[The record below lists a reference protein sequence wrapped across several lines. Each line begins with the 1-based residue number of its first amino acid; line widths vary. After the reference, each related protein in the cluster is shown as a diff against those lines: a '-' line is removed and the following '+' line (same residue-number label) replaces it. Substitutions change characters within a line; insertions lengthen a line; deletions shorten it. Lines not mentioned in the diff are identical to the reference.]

1 MFKSF
6 LPLHAALLSFTVTTL
21 CAAAGIIVRR
31 IYNNYCTKYKDSNES
46 KIIKRGYAL
55 KLTVLVLFSIAGLF
69 LGNLINTATVFYMA
83 ITHGMTVNPDTGQYD
98 ISYGKMLM
106 LNRNSVKETNV
117 DIYDL
122 KNKAIIYVRYDC
134 PDCIILH
141 NQLAN
146 INDIIFLS
154 SRTEKGKKVREMYNI
169 NLTEIPQGVYI
180 DADGKSTTVR
190 ITQGSGDSLTL
201 DLQQIA
207 TLKEMTAQEEPT
219 VK

>member
-1 MFKSF
+1 MFQTF
-6 LPLHAALLSFTVTTL
+6 LPHYAALLSFAVTIL
-21 CAAAGIIVRR
+21 FVSAGAFVRQK
-31 IYNNYCTKYKDSNES
+31 YNRYCTEHENCANT
-46 KIIKRGYAL
+46 KITVRGNAL
-55 KLTVLVLFSIAGLF
+55 KLTVLVSFSIAGLF
-69 LGNLINTATVFYMA
+69 IGNLINIGTTFYTAL
-83 ITHGMTVNPDTGQYD
+83 THGMTANPDTGKYD
-98 ISYGKMLM
+98 ISYGEMQM
-106 LNRNSVKETNV
+106 LNKNSVKETNA

-122 KNKAIIYVRYDC
+122 KNKAIIYIRYDC

-141 NQLAN
+141 NQLAD
-146 INDIIFLS
+146 INGIIFLS

-190 ITQGSGDSLTL
+190 ITQGSGDSLIL

-207 TLKEMTAQEEPT
+207 TLKEMTAQERPT

>member
-1 MFKSF
+1 MFQNLV
-6 LPLHAALLSFTVTTL
+6 LPQAVVLSLVIIIISGT
-21 CAAAGIIVRR
+21 AGMVMRKA
-31 IYNNYCTKYKDSNES
+31 YNAYCVKHNDCDNA
-46 KIIKRGYAL
+46 KIIKRGYTFKFA
-55 KLTVLVLFSIAGLF
+55 VLVLFSIAGLF
-69 LGNLINTATVFYMA
+69 LGNALNIAITFHTAL
-83 ITHGMTVNPDTGQYD
+83 THGMTPNPDTGKYD
-98 ISYGKMLM
+98 IPYGKILM
-106 LNRNSVKETNV
+106 LNKNSVKETNA

-134 PDCIILH
+134 PDCVILH
-141 NQLAN
+141 NQLADVN
-146 INDIIFLS
+146 GIIFLS

-207 TLKEMTAQEEPT
+207 TLKEMTAQE
-219 VK
+219 